1 MSLRLRL
8 LNAFLRIAVKPRLAR
23 MRDPLKARQ
32 DLERSA
38 RFLFRAPPYSLTL
51 STQLENGRSALWIS
65 NRPGSRD
72 RKKQVIFYLH
82 GGGYVAGS
90 PTTHAKML
98 ARLARLTG
106 LQVFA
111 PAYRLA
117 PEHPFPAAFEDAE
130 FAFQALVAK
139 GYDPSDIIIGGD
151 SAGGGLALALMAGLC
166 AKGTPPRA
174 VFAFSPL
181 TDMRFQSPSFESNSD
196 RDPLLPAAQKTLIK
210 DMYLGAQG
218 PEDARASPLLAR
230 FACPPP
236 PVFLQFSETEILRDD
251 SLRMADHLQQAGGA
265 VTLDQW
271 SEPPHVWVLFDGL
284 LPEART
290 ALERVAGFINRL

>member
-1 MSLRLRL
+1 MSLRLTL
-8 LNAFLRIAVKPRLAR
+8 LNTFLRYGVKPRLAR
-23 MRDPLKARQ
+23 MTDPVKARQ

-38 RFLFRAPPYSLTL
+38 RFLFRAPPFSLMQ
-51 STQLENGRSALWIS
+51 SAPLENGQPALWIS
-65 NRPGSRD
+65 NRPGTSA

-117 PEHPFPAAFEDAE
+117 PEHPFPAAFEDAK
-130 FAFQALVAK
+130 FAFQTLVAK

-151 SAGGGLALALMAGLC
+151 SAGGGLALALMADLSANGH
-166 AKGTPPRA
+166 PPRA

-181 TDMRFQSPSFESNSD
+181 TDMRFQSPSFESNST

-210 DMYLGAQG
+210 DMYLSEQS
-218 PEDARASPLLAR
+218 PDDPRASPLLAQ
-230 FACPPP
+230 FQTPPP
-236 PVFLQFSETEILRDD
+236 PGFLQFSETEILRDD
-251 SLRMADHLQQAGGA
+251 SLRMAEHLEQAGGI

-271 SEPPHVWVLFDGL
+271 PNSPHVWVLFDGP
-284 LPEART
+284 LPEARM
-290 ALERVAGFINRL
+290 ALERVAGFINQL